1 MIWKNTAK
9 LIKSEA
15 GLLPKEDKG
24 ATNDSLDI
32 VEWTEKYRTI
42 KGKRFSFEKRDY
54 LKQIYRDPAKEIY
67 IAKPRQMEITE
78 FAINWLL
85 YYLLKYPNT
94 VGLYVTDRHDH
105 ISVFSKTRLRK
116 AISGSKFLRSQVEP
130 TGKESCLQF
139 CNGSTLFM
147 FSGWDDFEQAR
158 SLAVD
163 FVVVD
168 ELQSLNVDAIPVLKE
183 TLTRSEHKRI
193 LGIGTGSDYGDH
205 WWKLWHTGNQYEWDK
220 ETNAWIPKCPQNIDV
235 ASYHLSQLMTTLIPA
250 NDIAAKKLRYSPRHF
265 ANEVEGLWFKGGR
278 KPLLEPEIRALFD
291 RTLSLQSADEVD
303 YTKGKLFL
311 GVDWGGG
318 TKAFTIAWI
327 WQLVDE
333 NAPMFRLVYV
343 SKISERSTEKQAD
356 MIAELVDRYNID
368 RGVMDA
374 GGGTRQVEKL
384 EERYATKMLKAS
396 YMTRPADPF
405 EFVESENRIAVD
417 RTYAIETIIDL
428 VTRPQSVGGTV
439 IPRLVIPAREPEKV
453 EWLIDHFTCIEAES
467 VSLSGGKN
475 YVRYTHPEESPDD
488 ALHACI
494 YAYLALEV
502 TKRDPGWF
510 WVSGY

>member
-1 MIWKNTAK
+1 MWENTQN
-9 LIKSEA
+9 LIKSETR
-15 GLLPKEDKG
+15 LSPKRDKG
-24 ATNDSLDI
+24 TTSHSLDI

-42 KGKRFSFEKRDY
+42 KGKPFSFEQRDY

-67 IAKPRQMEITE
+67 IVKPRQMEITE
-78 FAINWLL
+78 LAINWLL
-85 YYLLKYPNT
+85 HNLLKYPNT

-116 AISGSKFLRSQVEP
+116 AISGSEFLRSQVES
-130 TGKESCLQF
+130 TGNESCVQF

-147 FSGWDDFEQAR
+147 FSGWDNFEQAR

-183 TLTRSEHKRI
+183 TLTRSENKRI

-205 WWKLWHTGNQYEWDK
+205 WWELWHTGNQCEWDK
-220 ETNAWIPKCPQNIDV
+220 ETSAWIPKCPQNIDV
-235 ASYHLSQLMTTLIPA
+235 ASYHLSQFMTTLIPA
-250 NDIAAKKLRYSPRHF
+250 NVIETKRLRYSPRHF
-265 ANEVEGLWFKGGR
+265 ANEVEGLWFKGAR

-333 NAPMFRLVYV
+333 SAPMFRLVYV
-343 SKISERSTEKQAD
+343 SKITERSTEKQAD
-356 MIAELVDRYNID
+356 MIAQLVDKYNID
-368 RGVMDA
+368 KGVMDA
-374 GGGTRQVEKL
+374 GGGTRQVQKL
-384 EERYATKMLKAS
+384 EELYPTRMLKAS

-405 EFVESENRIAVD
+405 EYVESENRIAVD
-417 RTYAIETIIDL
+417 RTYAIEIIIDL
-428 VTRPQSVGGTV
+428 VTRPQSVGGAV
-439 IPRLVIPAREPEKV
+439 IPRLVIPAREPERV
-453 EWLIDHFTCIEAES
+453 EWIIDQFTCIDA

-475 YVRYTHPEESPDD
+475 YVKYTHPEESPDD

-502 TKRDPGWF
+502 TKRETPWF
-510 WVSGY
+510 YVSGY